1 MTHPTRKKTGRRW
14 ARAAG
19 IGFVLSGL
27 AAAFGTAWI
36 PDRQAAGIQSAAEP
50 AEIDAKVTAFLEKSK
65 GRWYDMNVPE
75 KDGKLLYDLVVKGG
89 YKRALE
95 IGTSTGLSGTYIA
108 WALAKTGG
116 KLVTV
121 EIDGGRYR
129 TAVANFKEAGLDG
142 VVDARLA
149 DAHEL
154 VPALE
159 GPFDFVFIDADKEWY
174 VEYAKAV
181 IPKLTPGG
189 CIAAHN
195 VSGGSRGGGGWRR
208 RSGTAEYYDYMIS
221 LPDFETTI
229 AGGGRGEMSISYLKK

>member
-1 MTHPTRKKTGRRW
+1 MNLKNGRKQI
-14 ARAAG
+14 G
-19 IGFVLSGL
+19 IS
-27 AAAFGTAWI
+27 AAAVVAGVGCLFLLNVFGVPSGPAGRPTGG
-36 PDRQAAGIQSAAEP
+36 QAVAASGEL
-50 AEIDAKVTAFLEKSK
+50 DAKVTAFLERSR

-75 KDGKLLYDLVVKGG
+75 QDGRLLYDLVIKGG

-108 WALAKTGG
+108 WALSKTGG
-116 KLVTV
+116 KLITV
-121 EIDGGRYR
+121 EIDPGRHGE
-129 TAVANFKEAGLDG
+129 AMANFKEAGLSG
-142 VVDARLA
+142 WIDARLA

-181 IPKLTPGG
+181 IPKLAPGG

-195 VSGGSRGGGGWRR
+195 VSGGTGGGGRR
-208 RSGTAEYYDYMIS
+208 WGRQPGTGEYYDYMAGLS
-221 LPDFETTI
+221 EFETTI
-229 AGGGRGEMSISYLKK
+229 RGRQTAVSYKKK